1 MIGDHVLA
9 KTSSSRYVPDR
20 ISPTFTLNPSYSRL
34 RQNISDCVCNMAATL
49 SASDAPPLAKF
60 LASTGEGVLD
70 GSDLLNAQYVSIDK
84 KTRDKAT
91 KRLTAFL
98 SDPSR
103 DGLSH
108 AEMAKLW
115 KGIFY
120 CTRCQAI
127 LARKALS

>member
-1 MIGDHVLA
+1 
-9 KTSSSRYVPDR
+9 
-20 ISPTFTLNPSYSRL
+20 
-34 RQNISDCVCNMAATL
+34 MAATS
-49 SASDAPPLAKF
+49 SASDVPPLAKF